1 MYLSVVS
8 RVETSKILKNCISN
22 IVSDLF
28 VIPFGILD
36 LVLDSVSAEV
46 FEYELFTE
54 LLGLAVAVLGFLVQ
68 TLGLLQR
75 VRPLQGPSIQSGLQG
90 GVVENAAGQED
101 G

>member
-22 IVSDLF
+22 TVSDLF
-28 VIPFGILD
+28 LIPFGILD
-36 LVLDSVSAEV
+36 LILDSVSVEV

-54 LLGLAVAVLGFLVQ
+54 LLGPAVAVLGSLVQ

-75 VRPLQGPSIQSGLQG
+75 VRPLQGP
-90 GVVENAAGQED
+90 GV
-101 G
+101 